1 MKTKS
6 SKLIIAGVAS
16 IFAAPAFAL
25 DAPADNAPPP
35 ASAQVRGQQEPASLP
50 EFKLPPARTDAKKA
64 GEEAPFLGIVSGEV
78 PPCLADHV
86 GLKDD
91 QGVIVRAV
99 VPDSP
104 AGKAGIAVND
114 VITAVGG
121 ESVGSPSDVTDRIL
135 AHKPGE
141 AVTLDV
147 IHKGTASKLDVTLVS
162 RPRDIVPMEPQGMDM
177 QALESLP
184 KEMAER
190 IRRELDKKSGP
201 LDLKLEDLSAMP
213 RQMEDAMR
221 EMQDRMRDAMRLN
234 GLPEDGEVAAPQA
247 EKPQAQSAATFRM
260 QDNEGSIELKS
271 SNGSKELTLRDHDGN
286 TLWSGP
292 WNTEADKSAA
302 PRDAQRRVEGL
313 GIDNDFKGN
322 GIRFRSNPAVPK
334 D

>member
-6 SKLIIAGVAS
+6 SKLIITGMAAL
-16 IFAAPAFAL
+16 FAAPAFAL

-35 ASAQVRGQQEPASLP
+35 AGATEQEPASLP
-50 EFKLPPARTDAKKA
+50 EFKLPPARAKTN
-64 GEEAPFLGIVSGEV
+64 GVSEDSPFLGIVSGEV

-104 AGKAGIAVND
+104 AGKAGIVVND

-121 ESVGSPSDVTDRIL
+121 QAVGCPNDVTNRIL

-141 AVTLDV
+141 AVTIDV
-147 IHKGTASKLDVTLVS
+147 IHKGAASKLDVTLVS
-162 RPRDIVPMEPQGMDM
+162 RPRDIAPTEPMGMDL

-184 KEMAER
+184 KEMADR
-190 IRRELDKKSGP
+190 IRQELDKKSGP

-221 EMQDRMRDAMRLN
+221 QMQQRMRDAMRMD
-234 GLPEDGEVAAPQA
+234 GLPEDDNAAAPQA
-247 EKPQAQSAATFRM
+247 DAPRAESAATFRM

-271 SNGSKELTLRDHDGN
+271 SNGSKELTLRDHGGQM
-286 TLWSGP
+286 LWSGP

-302 PRDAQRRVEGL
+302 PPDAQRRMEGL
-313 GIDNDFKGN
+313 GIDDSYKGN
-322 GIRFRSNPAVPK
+322 GLRFRSNPGLPK
-334 D
+334 N